1 MNYSNMN
8 AQHLEVIR
16 VKEYE
21 HKLDDVM
28 EIIDT
33 AILKLKLTEVE
44 QAFKIDS
51 SELIEARLGI
61 VYHEMALNLSFFSG
75 GENKGYAAKSYEILR
90 KLSISGQAAPALL
103 PFVASYKAS
112 ALALISAETRK
123 LRLLGE
129 AFREF
134 DVAIDRYSSISYC
147 PEFMRASVAENLPW
161 FFFSKRKL
169 AKRDLQS
176 IIAKQTK
183 NPDFAN
189 WKIMSFTYWA
199 WANQHR
205 GKQFRKQALKYLDL
219 AIDLDPEY
227 KAGRKR
233 AEELKSKMQN

>member
-8 AQHLEVIR
+8 AQRLEVIR

-51 SELIEARLGI
+51 SELVEARLGI
-61 VYHEMALNLSFFSG
+61 VYHEIALNLSFFSG
-75 GENKGYAAKSYEILR
+75 GEHKGYATKSYEILH
-90 KLSISGQAAPALL
+90 KLFTSGQVTALL

-176 IIAKQTK
+176 IIAKQSK

-205 GKQFRKQALKYLDL
+205 GKRFRKQALNYLDL
-219 AIDLDPEY
+219 AINLDPEY